1 MTYKQSVNSIIPFGI
16 LRILALIVV
25 LLIII
30 PVTLF
35 LVSPWFPFTLGCYST
50 LCTGHYKDA
59 AKYYKMATD
68 RDPRFV
74 LAVSD
79 SAAMHNYFGEIE
91 EAINDC
97 NRALAI
103 DHERGLVESVTLFNR
118 AYAYNR
124 LGRYKEALADCNS
137 VLAGMFMD
145 NSIQATVLVNR
156 GEAYD
161 ALNQHEKSRTDYDK
175 ALKLIPNPPSAA
187 FMLIRARALIGL
199 GQFDQA
205 LNQLDKAVKNKP
217 ELPLLYIYRAAVDE
231 KLGRHDTSQHDI
243 ERAKQLCYRLTPA
256 N

>member
-1 MTYKQSVNSIIPFGI
+1 MTYNQSVNSIIPFGI
-16 LRILALIVV
+16 LRIFAVSVV

-30 PVTLF
+30 PVGLF
-35 LVSPWFPFTLGCYST
+35 LVSPWFPYTLACYST
-50 LCTGHYKDA
+50 VCTGHYKDA
-59 AKYYKMATD
+59 AMYIKMAAD
-68 RDPRFV
+68 RDPHFA

-91 EAINDC
+91 EALSDC
-97 NRALAI
+97 NRVLAF
-103 DHERGLVESVTLFNR
+103 DHDRGVVGSFTYFNR

-124 LGRYKEALADCNS
+124 LHHYKEALADCNS

-161 ALNQHEKSRTDYDK
+161 ALNQQEKARIDYDK
-175 ALKLIPNPPSAA
+175 ALKLIPNPSNAG
-187 FMLIRARALIGL
+187 FMLVRARALIGV

-205 LNQLDKAVKNKP
+205 LNQLDKAVKDKP

-231 KLGRHDTSQHDI
+231 KLGHHDASQQDLD
-243 ERAKQLCYRLTPA
+243 RAKQLGYRLTSA